1 MQYDFHPEAQREL
14 QIAADYYDGISPELG
29 DAFLDEVERSLERIV
44 KFPEAWAQL
53 SINTRRC
60 RTVGFP
66 YGIVYQIQGDRVLI
80 VAFMHLQRKP
90 NYWTDRV

>member
-44 KFPEAWAQL
+44 HKHETLPNCWLSLRYRLPDSGRSRLDCCLYASPAQAKL
-53 SINTRRC
+53 L
-60 RTVGFP
+60 
-66 YGIVYQIQGDRVLI
+66 DR
-80 VAFMHLQRKP
+80 
-90 NYWTDRV
+90 